1 MSTSADESDEKVV
14 LVDFEGDHP
23 QDWPAVRKWTVMA
36 TVSIPLFLMPL
47 SSTITTPAV
56 AAIADEF
63 HVTSSVTGPLALSLF
78 LLMYSMGPIL
88 LGPFSELYGRWPVLQ
103 AGSVFYLAF
112 NIGAGFC
119 TSMTQLLVFRLFSG
133 IGASASLAVGASM
146 VGDVFRK
153 EERGLPVALVS
164 LGPVLGSCLGPMV
177 GGFIADY
184 TTWRWAFWSTSIAAG
199 FFLVI
204 CLIAARETYAPILL
218 LRKKKLLIAEAVSQ
232 GSDYGR
238 VWKTPFE
245 KDETVG
251 QLYRRTISR
260 SLYFLGTQP
269 IIQALACYYGYL
281 YGIVY
286 LLLSSFS
293 GLWTERY
300 HMRISTGS
308 LNYIAPCIGYAIGAQ
323 ICAFL
328 TDRVY
333 RYQVAKNNGVGKPE
347 FRLPIMVPASLLVPI
362 GLFIYGWTAEYKTHW
377 IVPDIGIAL
386 PLMGATIIFQCVS
399 AYLLDTFPIYA
410 ASANGAVYIVRGL
423 TGFGFPLFS
432 PEMYAKLG
440 YGWGNSLLAFL
451 GLLIGFPIPFILWR
465 YGERL
470 RAVSNFA
477 DQTK

>member
-1 MSTSADESDEKVV
+1 MSTSKKVIV
-14 LVDFEGDHP
+14 VDFDGDHP
-23 QDWPAVRKWTVMA
+23 QDWPASRKWTLMA
-36 TVSIPLFLMPL
+36 TISIPLFLMPL
-47 SSTITTPAV
+47 SSTITTPTV
-56 AAIADEF
+56 NAIADEF
-63 HVTSSVTGPLALSLF
+63 HTTSSITGPLALSLF

-103 AGSVFYLAF
+103 VGSLFYLAF
-112 NIGAGFC
+112 NLGSGFC
-119 TSMTQLLVFRLFSG
+119 TSMTQLLIFRLLSG
-133 IGASASLAVGASM
+133 TGASASLAVGASI

-164 LGPVLGSCLGPMV
+164 LGPVLGSCLGPIV

-184 TTWRWAFWSTSIAAG
+184 TTWRWTFWSTSLAAG
-199 FFLVI
+199 AFLVVCFI
-204 CLIAARETYAPILL
+204 VARETYAPVLL
-218 LRKKKLLIAEAVSQ
+218 LRKKATLIAEANRE
-232 GSDYGR
+232 DKDNGR

-293 GLWTERY
+293 DLWTTRY
-300 HMRISTGS
+300 KMNVSTGT
-308 LNYIAPCIGYAIGAQ
+308 LNYIAPCIGYAVGAQ

-333 RYQVAKNNGVGKPE
+333 RYQAAKNNGVGKPE

-362 GLFIYGWTAEYKTHW
+362 GLLIYGWSAEYQIHW

-386 PLMGATIIFQCVS
+386 PLMGATIIFQCCS
-399 AYLLDTFPIYA
+399 QYLLDTFPVYA
-410 ASANGAVYIVRGL
+410 ASANGAVYIVRGF

-432 PEMYAKLG
+432 PVMYAKLG
-440 YGWGNSLLAFL
+440 YGWGNSLLAL
-451 GLLIGFPIPFILWR
+451 VALVVGCPIPFILWK

-470 RAVSNFA
+470 RAMSNFA
-477 DQTK
+477 DKIK